1 MPACRNITISALRL
15 VIVVSSLPFSMPACA
30 SQSLQTSDVG
40 LPWGIPFVGFLGS
53 IAFGQTLFPEG
64 WGRNY
69 GKVTIFWIATILVSM
84 TIRDGT
90 GAIPLLA
97 QLLVSNYLPFIVSI
111 LALYTI
117 SGGLHLRTRMS
128 GLPRENTILLALGTG
143 FAGLLGTSAATLLFL
158 RLLLTANKW
167 RRHRVHT
174 LVFLILLVANIG
186 GGLTPLGP
194 PLLIGYL
201 KGVSFTWTVKSMLL
215 PTVLISG
222 VLIATYYA
230 LDSQVFFKREDVTAR
245 IAHRQEHD
253 IISITGTSN
262 LVLLLAAIFLQII
275 CGSWKAPSELRFCFV
290 TLSVSDLARLVGLL
304 ALSAIS
310 QLSTSRNIR
319 KINQFSWAPMKEVGV
334 IFAGIF
340 ITIFPVLVILEGGT
354 NGAMGGLI
362 RLVTDLSGQPINWA
376 YFIATG
382 LVSSI
387 LDNAPTFLVFFD
399 VAGGDAGA
407 LMGPKATTLVAISAG
422 AVFWGGL
429 TYIGNGPNFMVRS
442 IAQEQDIRMPNFFA
456 YIGWSSALLV
466 PALILTAWIF
476 FV

>member
-1 MPACRNITISALRL
+1 
-15 VIVVSSLPFSMPACA
+15 
-30 SQSLQTSDVG
+30 
-40 LPWGIPFVGFLGS
+40 
-53 IAFGQTLFPEG
+53 
-64 WGRNY
+64 
-69 GKVTIFWIATILVSM
+69 
-84 TIRDGT
+84 
-90 GAIPLLA
+90 
-97 QLLVSNYLPFIVSI
+97 
-111 LALYTI
+111 
-117 SGGLHLRTRMS
+117 
-128 GLPRENTILLALGTG
+128 
-143 FAGLLGTSAATLLFL
+143 
-158 RLLLTANKW
+158 
-167 RRHRVHT
+167 
-174 LVFLILLVANIG
+174 
-186 GGLTPLGP
+186 
-194 PLLIGYL
+194 
-201 KGVSFTWTVKSMLL
+201 
-215 PTVLISG
+215 
-222 VLIATYYA
+222 
-230 LDSQVFFKREDVTAR
+230 
-245 IAHRQEHD
+245 
-253 IISITGTSN
+253 
-262 LVLLLAAIFLQII
+262 
-275 CGSWKAPSELRFCFV
+275 
-290 TLSVSDLARLVGLL
+290 
-304 ALSAIS
+304 
-310 QLSTSRNIR
+310 
-319 KINQFSWAPMKEVGV
+319 MKEVGV